1 MSLLK
6 PSRVLVPALLA
17 AALGV
22 LAGCGGSDVD
32 PGSGALG
39 STVDPTATT
48 PATPTTAPTTK
59 TTGAK
64 PKPTKAATDADQ
76 GGDGDAE
83 GDDEPASKGGGIC
96 KFVGAEEVSAVLG
109 TAVQGAAVPDVTGC
123 KFDSA
128 GHSLSV
134 TIIDKSATQ
143 AGGMA
148 GAKAEATSAVEGD
161 PQDLSGIG
169 SGAFVVTGTMFGG
182 PDVNAAGAV
191 KLGNRII
198 SVFLVQT
205 KHLGPAKVRTLEVN
219 LLELVV
225 KEGS

>member
-6 PSRVLVPALLA
+6 PSRFLRPALA
-17 AALGV
+17 AAVLSLLAGV
-22 LAGCGGSDVD
+22 LAGCGGSSAGPDE
-32 PGSGALG
+32 GALG
-39 STVDPTATT
+39 STANPTPTT
-48 PATPTTAPTTK
+48 PATTPTRAVTR
-59 TTGAK
+59 K
-64 PKPTKAATDADQ
+64 PRPTKAVTTADQ

-83 GDDEPASKGGGIC
+83 GDNEPASKGGGIC
-96 KFVGAEEVSAVLG
+96 RFVGAEEVGGVLG

-134 TIIDKSATQ
+134 TIIDKSAAQ
-143 AGGMA
+143 AGGMD
-148 GAKAEATSAVEGD
+148 GAKSEATSAVEGD

-205 KHLGPAKVRTLEVN
+205 RHLGAAKVRSLEVD
-219 LLELVV
+219 LLKLVAR
-225 KEGS
+225 EGS